1 MNKNLKGKIKES
13 LSSVLPIT
21 VIVLILSIT
30 VSPMPIGTLV
40 LFMAGAALL
49 IVGMGF
55 FTLGAD
61 MSMLP
66 FGEGAGEQITK
77 IGKLGIILPIC
88 FLIGFIITIA
98 EPDLSVLA
106 TQVPSIP
113 NAVIIITVAAGVGIF
128 LIMAMLRILFRIPL
142 KYILLALYVFTFIF
156 SVFIPKSFL
165 AVAFDSGGVTTGPIT
180 VPFIMALGIGMSSVR
195 SDRGFSG

>member
-156 SVFIPKSFL
+156 SVFYSKVVFSC
-165 AVAFDSGGVTTGPIT
+165 
-180 VPFIMALGIGMSSVR
+180 SV
-195 SDRGFSG
+195 